1 MDIDH
6 FIYRGKASQPNLELI
21 DLANLAS
28 HLVPGNPACWD
39 SRWAAM
45 PPPAF
50 TQVLGI

>member
-1 MDIDH
+1 MDIDY
-6 FIYRGKASQPNLELI
+6 FIYRGKASQSNLELI
-21 DLANLAS
+21 DLTNLAS

-39 SRWAAM
+39 YRWATM